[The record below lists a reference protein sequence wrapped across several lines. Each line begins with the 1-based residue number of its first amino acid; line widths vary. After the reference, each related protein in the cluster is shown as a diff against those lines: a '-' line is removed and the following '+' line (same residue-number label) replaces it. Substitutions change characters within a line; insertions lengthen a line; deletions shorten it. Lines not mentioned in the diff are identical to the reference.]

1 MKTTKLIVCT
11 VICALLSSIVQSQII
26 SNSKPIT
33 NEGEF
38 STPIWSPDG
47 QKILFTD
54 HHNDALFV
62 IDISKNNIKKIK
74 KGQGIG
80 YLPYW
85 SADGKSVIFREKPE
99 GGTFSDVQVKS
110 INLLTGKEAT
120 LKDVY
125 PNSVKTR
132 ISYKSNK
139 NLIVYINQ
147 KTLKLEAREGIQGKP
162 WVISKEDGQFYHP
175 IVSPDQKSVIVHDGP
190 TIYLYSIYES
200 QERKELG
207 FGIASSW
214 LPDSK
219 GVITFEDES
228 KDGHSVTA
236 SDLYFISTLSLNKK
250 QLTSTKDQIE
260 MWGDV
265 SPDGKR
271 IAFSDEKSGRIFIA
285 DLKLKN

>member
-1 MKTTKLIVCT
+1 MKTTKLVICIIVCT
-11 VICALLSSIVQSQII
+11 LLSSIVQSQTI
-26 SNSKPIT
+26 SNSRPIT
-33 NEGEF
+33 SNGEF

-62 IDISKNNIKKIK
+62 VDLSNNNIKKIK
-74 KGQGIG
+74 NGQGIG
-80 YLPYW
+80 YLSNW

-99 GGTFSDVQVKS
+99 GGTFSDIQVKS
-110 INLLTGKEAT
+110 INLQTRKEAT
-120 LKDVY
+120 LKDVH
-125 PNSVKTR
+125 PNSTKTR
-132 ISYKSNK
+132 TSNK

-147 KTLKLEAREGIQGKP
+147 KTLKLEAKEGINGKP
-162 WVISKEDGQFYHP
+162 WIISKEDGQFYHP
-175 IVSPDQKSVIVHDGP
+175 IVSPDQKSVVVHDGP
-190 TIYLYSIYES
+190 IIYKYTIYGD

-207 FGIASSW
+207 VGIASGW

-219 GVITFEDES
+219 GVISFEDKSE
-228 KDGHSVTA
+228 DGHNVTA
-236 SDLYFISTLSLNKK
+236 SDLYFISTISLNKK
-250 QLTSTKDQIE
+250 QLTFTKDQIE

-285 DLKLKN
+285 DLKFKN